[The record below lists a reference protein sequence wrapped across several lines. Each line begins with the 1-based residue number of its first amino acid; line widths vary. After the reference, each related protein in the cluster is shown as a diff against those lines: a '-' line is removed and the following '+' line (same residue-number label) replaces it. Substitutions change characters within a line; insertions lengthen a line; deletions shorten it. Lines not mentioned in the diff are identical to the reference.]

1 MAGWRTEA
9 MSDLTFL
16 VASSFLVA
24 TTVYVV
30 IICAKIANDVTI
42 GIATGVVRGTP
53 VSVGVREGMLYGVW
67 LPYQFAIVIV
77 TAFVAL
83 AALEMADHVSG
94 ANVRLLARLAAF
106 LAGSIS
112 VFSLA
117 IGLNA
122 LPRYHAK
129 LRRDKLRQAEAD

>member
-16 VASSFLVA
+16 VAISFLVA
-24 TTVYVV
+24 TATYVGSFCGKV
-30 IICAKIANDVTI
+30 ANDASI
-42 GIATGVVRGTP
+42 GIVTGVVRGTP
-53 VSVGVREGMLYGVW
+53 VSVGVREGMLFGVW
-67 LPYQFAIVIV
+67 LPYSSAMVLV

-112 VFSLA
+112 VFTLA
-117 IGLNA
+117 IGLNT